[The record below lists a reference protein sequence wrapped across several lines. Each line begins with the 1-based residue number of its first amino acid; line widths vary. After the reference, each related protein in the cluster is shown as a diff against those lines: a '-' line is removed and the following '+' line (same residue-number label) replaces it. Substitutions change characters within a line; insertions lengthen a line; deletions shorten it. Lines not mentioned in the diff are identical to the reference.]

1 MAELQLTP
9 ELRRELI
16 KAQRN
21 EATEF
26 RIYTR
31 LARVTKD
38 PENSQ
43 ILERIGRDEERHAQ
57 FFSGY
62 TQTTPKSSRIKVILF
77 YWISRVLGLV
87 FGIKLMEKAEE
98 QSKID
103 YDEIVK
109 AIPEAATVRDEEEE
123 HENALIDMLDEERLS
138 YMGSVVLGL
147 NDALVELAG
156 ALAGLTFALRD
167 PRLIAIAG
175 LITGIAASFSMG
187 ASEYLSQK
195 SEGQPERAGK
205 SAIYTGIAYIF
216 TVFALILPYLLI
228 QNPFIALPIS
238 LAAAVII
245 IACFNFYV
253 SVAQDLAFGRRFWEM
268 TLLSFG
274 VAGFSFL
281 VGIVIRSVFGID
293 V

>member
-1 MAELQLTP
+1 MTETDLSP
-9 ELRRELI
+9 ELMRELI

-21 EATEF
+21 EITEY

-38 PENSQ
+38 PENSRV
-43 ILERIGRDEERHAQ
+43 LASIGEDEGRHAEFWSTYTKVPPKPLRLKL
-57 FFSGY
+57 FFY
-62 TQTTPKSSRIKVILF
+62 YWVSRI
-77 YWISRVLGLV
+77 LGLI
-87 FGIKLMEKAEE
+87 FGIKLMERGEEKA
-98 QSKID
+98 QID
-103 YDEIVK
+103 YAKIAA
-109 AIPEAATVRDEEEE
+109 AIPEGARIRDEEEE
-123 HENALIDMLDEERLS
+123 HEDKLIDMLDEERLS

-147 NDALVELAG
+147 NDALVELTG

-167 PRLIAIAG
+167 ARLIAIAG
-175 LITGIAASFSMG
+175 LITGIAASFSMA

-195 SEGQPERAGK
+195 SEGQADRAGK

-216 TVFALILPYLLI
+216 TVFALILPYLLMA
-228 QNPFIALPIS
+228 NPFYALPIS
-238 LAAAVII
+238 LTAAVII
-245 IACFNFYV
+245 IAGFNYYI
-253 SVAQDLAFGRRFWEM
+253 SVAQDLPFGKRFWEM